1 METNLG
7 DWNELIR
14 RRAIS
19 DLSRVI
25 NECNDEITKIV
36 EEYRLK
42 LARMT
47 KELDSYQYTSEEFM
61 QLETS
66 LFVCK
71 GYFTQDTDKTFEE
84 YIGTKNSDTNEI
96 EYDKGA
102 VMALRLVDCY
112 AKALKMKVLESA
124 SNDVLGL
131 SRENSDE

>member
-36 EEYRLK
+36 EEYQLK

-47 KELDSYQYTSEEFM
+47 KKLDGYQYS
-61 QLETS
+61 S
-66 LFVCK
+66 
-71 GYFTQDTDKTFEE
+71 
-84 YIGTKNSDTNEI
+84 
-96 EYDKGA
+96 
-102 VMALRLVDCY
+102 
-112 AKALKMKVLESA
+112 
-124 SNDVLGL
+124 
-131 SRENSDE
+131 